1 MEAYCVRCKQKREI
15 AESEPTFTSSGVP
28 ATKGKC
34 PVCGT
39 KLYRMG
45 RTPEHEGLEPPAE
58 SQRAKKRRGKPAQ
71 RKGKLVIV
79 ESPAK
84 ARTVGRILGEGFAVK
99 ASVGHVRDLLRSRLS
114 VDVEHDFKPSYRVP
128 NEKREVVKAL
138 KAEAAKAEEV
148 YLATDPDREGEAIAW
163 HLMESADIESERAKR
178 VVFHEITTPAVKEAF
193 EHPRRL
199 DMDLVNAQQ
208 ARRILDRLVGYNL
221 SPLLWRK
228 VRGRLS
234 AGRVQSV
241 ALRMLVERERE
252 IRNFVPQEYW
262 SLDGEFQHPEKPPS
276 FRAKLM
282 QVDGRKAE
290 LPDEGT
296 VQSLLADLSDG
307 SFAVSEV
314 RRGRRIRKPA
324 APFTTSTMQQTA
336 SRRFS
341 FTARRTMAI
350 AQQLYEG
357 VDLGEDGS
365 PTGLITYMRTDST
378 QVSEQALVEVRE
390 HIGEQFGPEFL
401 PARAVRYA
409 ARARGAQEAHEAI
422 RPTSVGRTPES
433 LKEYLNKDQYRLYDL
448 IWRRFV
454 ASQMNPAVYDTMV
467 LEVEGRG
474 AQHSYLFRASTSAL
488 RFPGYLEVYQESKL
502 DENGAGNRK
511 DEPIQLPNLEKGDR
525 LDLVELHPEQHF
537 TQPPPRYTDASLIR
551 AMEEHGIG
559 RPSTYAPT
567 ISTLRQ
573 RGYVK
578 RQDRRLVPTEVGELV
593 ADLLMEHFPNI
604 VDLGFTAEMEAEL
617 DEIASGKRH
626 WVDVV
631 RSFYGPFAEQLAKAA
646 EEMPEMRAEPEE
658 IGRSCPECGSPLV
671 MRQGRYGPFIGCS
684 SFPACRY
691 TEPILDKIGVSC
703 PLDGGDLVRRRTRGG
718 RIFYGCANYPECEFT
733 SWKRPLPKACPQCG
747 GLLVAENKNHAAC
760 IKCGHVL
767 DLSDIEGEPAD
778 LA

>member
-15 AESEPTFTSSGVP
+15 AEAEPTFTSSGVP

-45 RTPEHEGLEPPAE
+45 RTPEHEGLEPPEAPKGVKR
-58 SQRAKKRRGKPAQ
+58 RAKQIR

-114 VDVEHDFKPSYRVP
+114 VDVEHDFEPSYRVP

-474 AQHSYLFRASTSAL
+474 AQHSYMFRASTSAL

-593 ADLLMEHFPNI
+593 TDLLMEHFPNI

-617 DEIASGKRH
+617 DEIASGERH

-631 RSFYGPFAEQLAKAA
+631 RTFYGPFAEQLAKAA

-671 MRQGRYGPFIGCS
+671 LRQGRYGPFIGCS
-684 SFPACRY
+684 DFPACRY
-691 TEPILDKIGVSC
+691 TEPILDKIGVAC
-703 PLDGGDLVRRRTRGG
+703 PLDGGDLVRRRTRRG

-733 SWKRPLPKACPQCG
+733 SWKRPLPTACPQCG
-747 GLLVAENKNHAAC
+747 GLLVVENKSHAAC

-767 DLSDIEGEPAD
+767 DLSGIEGEPAD